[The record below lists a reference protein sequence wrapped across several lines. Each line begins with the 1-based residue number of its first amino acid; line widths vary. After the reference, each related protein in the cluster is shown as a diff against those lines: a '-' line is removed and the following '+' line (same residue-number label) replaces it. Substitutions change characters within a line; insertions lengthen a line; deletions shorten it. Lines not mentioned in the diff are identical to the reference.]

1 MSTIPP
7 NFNQLIQAC
16 SDGDL
21 PRVLELLPTTDPTW
35 FQNAPLRTAADHN
48 HTEIV
53 LALLPHSNANAHDHQ
68 ALKSAISHHN
78 DVLFNALFPLCTNSF
93 TNDFYSIYATI
104 YALWPENLILF
115 EDMEISQSQ
124 YDMALM
130 GACYDHK
137 DPKYI
142 TNLLSKTSV
151 AAQKSAMKILL
162 ENCNYKLFDVMMDH
176 SDPHNCVDAML
187 VCFDND
193 HARAKKLFQRCTAS
207 QVCLDDK
214 VLRRVLD
221 YAVEDLDW
229 QLIDQVAPLVDFERY
244 SIGEK
249 SMAEKVVEHNDVDVY
264 TYFQKLG
271 LTPTFKSAQMSA
283 KLGNKELT
291 HLQINTETVTPEVL
305 DAISANGWG
314 DVLDT
319 ALGCMDNDVLKNL
332 QHSLTNYGNENPYF
346 SKCVRNQHYTCL
358 EQILSHAFVSNKS
371 EGVGRWVFE
380 LAREF
385 STDPLLFNALS
396 KNLSPQEIDHVAYQ
410 ALRNFEHRSTHPSV
424 VTRRKSYAMVM
435 ENLLPFASQKARVEL
450 FGRFV
455 ANCTQTPKIPHAQNL
470 AKATAVY
477 IKSKDVT
484 KSTQQWWDAYQSKT
498 LQKKL
503 SKKIGKRGATAAKK
517 KI

>member
-1 MSTIPP
+1 MSTTPP

-21 PRVLELLPTTDPTW
+21 PKVLELLPTTDPTW
-35 FQNAPLRTAADHN
+35 FKSAPLRTAAEHN

-53 LALLPHSNANAHDHQ
+53 LALLPHSNTNAHDHQ
-68 ALKSAISHHN
+68 ALKSAIRHHN
-78 DVLFNALFPLCTNSF
+78 DVLFEALFSLCTDCF
-93 TNDFYSIYATI
+93 TSEFYSIYATV
-104 YALWPENLILF
+104 YALWPEKLILF

-142 TNLLSKTSV
+142 TDLLSKTSV
-151 AAQKSAMKILL
+151 RAQKSAMKILL
-162 ENCNYKLFDVMMDH
+162 ENCNYKLFDAMMDH

-187 VCFDND
+187 VCFDLG
-193 HARAKKLFQRCTAS
+193 HARRAKKLFQRCTAS

-214 VLRRVLD
+214 VLRRILD
-221 YAVEDLDW
+221 HAVERLDW

-244 SIGEK
+244 SIG
-249 SMAEKVVEHNDVDVY
+249 EKVVEHNDVDVY

-314 DVLDT
+314 DVLDA
-319 ALGCMDNDVLKNL
+319 ALKCMDNDVLKNL

-346 SKCVRNQHYTCL
+346 SKCVRNEHYTCL
-358 EQILSHAFVSNKS
+358 EQILSHAFATHKS
-371 EGVGRWVFE
+371 EGELGRWVFE
-380 LAREF
+380 LACEF
-385 STDPLLFNALS
+385 SSDPLLFNALS
-396 KNLSPQEIDHVAYQ
+396 KNISCKETDQVVSQ
-410 ALRNFEHRSTHPSV
+410 ALRNFEHRSTHPNHL
-424 VTRRKSYAMVM
+424 TRLKSYAMVL
-435 ENLLPFASQKARVEL
+435 ENLLPFASQKTRVAL
-450 FGRFV
+450 FGQFV
-455 ANCTQTPKIPHAQNL
+455 TNCSHPPIAHAKKL

-477 IKSKDVT
+477 IKPKDIT
-484 KSTQQWWDAYQSKT
+484 PATQWWWDAYQAQKLNKKMSKMIGNNGA
-498 LQKKL
+498 QGVVKKM
-503 SKKIGKRGATAAKK
+503 
-517 KI
+517 